1 MVLQHTK
8 TIGIFAATILKKAIL
23 VNNYILA
30 DNQDLTGFAFESL
43 IRQDDAQSEIRKAS
57 NRASLTHLLEENAKS
72 VVILDYTLFDFTD
85 EEQLIEMSE
94 KFAAATWILVSGELT
109 EKLIRRVVYSSNMF
123 SIIFKDSSLPSI
135 REALSS
141 ASQGKRY
148 ICQRAMEMLLAR
160 QQESDE
166 QEVLTA
172 TEMAI
177 AVDIALGKTTKEIAK
192 DRFSSVHTITTHR
205 KNIFRKLKVNTAHE
219 VIKYALRAGWVD
231 PSDFYTI

>member
-1 MVLQHTK
+1 MRPYFLGKV
-8 TIGIFAATILKKAIL
+8 IF
-23 VNNYILA
+23 VSNYILA

-43 IRQDDAQSEIRKAS
+43 IMQDDGLNEIRKAT
-57 NRASLTHLLEENAKS
+57 NRASLIHLLEENSKS
-72 VVILDYTLFDFTD
+72 IVVLDYTLFDFTD
-85 EEQLIEMSE
+85 EEQLIEASE
-94 KFAAATWILVSGELT
+94 RFSGATWILVSGELT
-109 EKLIRRVVYSSNMF
+109 EKLIRRVVYSSSAF
-123 SIIFKDSSLPSI
+123 SIVFKDSPLISI
-135 REALSS
+135 REALLS

-166 QEVLTA
+166 LEVLTA

-231 PSDFYTI
+231 PTDFYTI